1 MSASAYQFWLA
12 SVKMRLVHPD
22 AIQCT
27 VAPDESVLIEWHRHR
42 FSARGVAQELNKRY
56 EGGYL
61 ERKAAM
67 QAAKAE
73 ASR

>member
-1 MSASAYQFWLA
+1 MSTRAYQFWLA

-27 VAPDESVLIEWHRHR
+27 VAPDEDVLIEWHRHR
-42 FSARGVAQELNKRY
+42 FSAKGVAKQLNDRY
-56 EGGYL
+56 ESGYL